1 MSSEKK
7 NKSSLIVTI
16 AIYGVFIL
24 ASCGAGFAV
33 SGFIAP
39 AGEDGAEKAAMT
51 DAKDMEPKD
60 MEAMADGGG
69 KDTKGGKDKGKS
81 DSAGKSDD
89 YDNLEAE
96 IASYK
101 WTDLPPLTTNIGE
114 PSSVWARVELSLASK
129 KQVPEDIA
137 SRVAEE
143 ILIYMRTV
151 KLTHVSKPSGFRYFL
166 EDVREIAAVNVGP
179 DFVEVFPTAVIFE

>member
-1 MSSEKK
+1 MSSDKK
-7 NKSSLIVTI
+7 SKSSLIVTV
-16 AIYGVFIL
+16 AIYAVFIL

-33 SGFIAP
+33 SGFLAS
-39 AGEDGAEKAAMT
+39 AGDDASEAAAMA
-51 DAKDMEPKD
+51 DAKDMDPIAED
-60 MEAMADGGG
+60 AG
-69 KDTKGGKDKGKS
+69 KDAKDGKDKGKG
-81 DSAGKSDD
+81 DSAAKSED

-114 PSSVWARVELSLASK
+114 PSAVWARVELSLASK
-129 KQVPEDIA
+129 KPVPEDIA

-151 KLTHVSKPSGFRYFL
+151 KLAHVSKPSGFRYFL